1 MTDIET
7 LASGKGH
14 TDENFPVASALIAER
29 HRPVVLAFYRVARM
43 SDDVADHPTL
53 TAAEKLSRLTAI
65 EASLKG
71 EDDRVPAA
79 ATLRRVLAAR
89 GLGDRHVLDLL
100 EAFRRDAVKSRYQD
114 WDELMDYCRYS
125 AAPVGRFMLEVHGED
140 RATWPASDALCA
152 ALQVINHLQDCG
164 KDYRDLDR
172 VYVPLDALDA
182 AGVEVE
188 SLGEAQGGLA
198 LRGAISGLARKTS
211 TLLEAARPLAAG
223 LRDFRLALE
232 IGVIQ
237 ALAESLNRRLLDR
250 DPLSE
255 RVHHG
260 KLETSWIALAGAAT
274 VIGGRLS
281 PRPGRRGGA

>member
-114 WDELMDYCRYS
+114 WDELMDYCRFS
-125 AAPVGRFMLEVHGED
+125 RCRWGGMCSICTARMLPVSIR
-140 RATWPASDALCA
+140 RPTRCA
-152 ALQVINHLQDCG
+152 RHC
-164 KDYRDLDR
+164 RC
-172 VYVPLDALDA
+172 
-182 AGVEVE
+182 
-188 SLGEAQGGLA
+188 
-198 LRGAISGLARKTS
+198 
-211 TLLEAARPLAAG
+211 
-223 LRDFRLALE
+223 
-232 IGVIQ
+232 
-237 ALAESLNRRLLDR
+237 
-250 DPLSE
+250 
-255 RVHHG
+255 
-260 KLETSWIALAGAAT
+260 
-274 VIGGRLS
+274 
-281 PRPGRRGGA
+281 